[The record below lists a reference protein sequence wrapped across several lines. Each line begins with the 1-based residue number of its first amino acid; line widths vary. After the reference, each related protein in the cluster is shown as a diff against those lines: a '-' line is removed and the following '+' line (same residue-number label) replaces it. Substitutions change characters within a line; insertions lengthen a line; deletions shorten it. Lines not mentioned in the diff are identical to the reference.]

1 MEIQRVLEN
10 NTNPFTCSKSN
21 GTESIIIPSENLEG
35 QDTVTTCTIFHG
47 EIKHWMRD
55 EKRIELNGKT
65 IMNFT
70 LSNIIGSTV
79 DLRPQDDVLQKNVTV
94 ILHYQEGLELHC
106 VFWDFTAKRS
116 NINGCWSSKGCSVV
130 NRTNTEVTC
139 TCNHLTNFAVLM
151 HLGADKEVP
160 ADHMVAFKVI
170 TYVGCALSLIGEALT
185 AVVYCVLMDLKE
197 DQTQIRFNL
206 VVAIAIA
213 QITFLAGIDAT
224 EVMELCVFVAAVIH
238 YFYLVGF
245 AWMLFEGVYMYL
257 MVVKVFNTV
266 IRWRLFYGVA
276 WGVSLLIVVLSIVI
290 ASTQDGGIESY
301 VQDHFCWVS
310 FKNNL
315 IWTFVAPVLLVCT
328 INSVLLAR
336 VVHEILRMEADKT
349 SHLERVRQGV
359 KACVVLFPLLG
370 LTWVFGVL
378 IVTDGRLVFQY
389 IFTIFNSLQGLFFF
403 ILHVLRNSD
412 VRAAYSR
419 KMQKRNA
426 AKSVKNSQ
434 ENRNTTGLL
443 SRKLTAVPL

>member
-1 MEIQRVLEN
+1 
-10 NTNPFTCSKSN
+10 
-21 GTESIIIPSENLEG
+21 
-35 QDTVTTCTIFHG
+35 
-47 EIKHWMRD
+47 
-55 EKRIELNGKT
+55 
-65 IMNFT
+65 MNFT
-70 LSNIIGSTV
+70 LSNIIGSTL
-79 DLRPQDDVLQKNVTV
+79 DPRPQV
-94 ILHYQEGLELHC
+94 ILQQNLSVILRYDKGLEAHC
-106 VFWDFTAKRS
+106 VFWDFTAKS
-116 NINGCWSSKGCSVV
+116 NVNGYWSSKGCSVV
-130 NRTNTEVTC
+130 NRTKTEITC

-151 HLGADKEVP
+151 HVGVDNEVP
-160 ADHMVAFKVI
+160 ADHKVALKVI
-170 TYVGCALSLIGEALT
+170 TYVGCALSLVGEALT
-185 AVVYCVLMDLKE
+185 AVAFFVLLDLKE
-197 DQTQIRFNL
+197 NQTQIRFNL

-224 EVMELCVFVAAVIH
+224 EVMELCLFVAAMIH

-245 AWMLFEGVYMYL
+245 AWMLFEGVYLYL

-266 IRWRLFYGVA
+266 IRLRLFYGVA

-290 ASTQDGGIESY
+290 ASIQDGGIESY
-301 VQDHFCWVS
+301 VHDHFCWVS

-336 VVHEILRMEADKT
+336 VVHEILRMQADKT
-349 SHLERVRQGV
+349 PHLERVRQGV

-378 IVTDGRLVFQY
+378 SVTDAGLVFQY
-389 IFTIFNSLQGLFFF
+389 IFTIFNSLQGLFIF

-426 AKSVKNSQ
+426 AKSVKNSR
-434 ENRNTTGLL
+434 ENRNTIGLWSSKVTNEPSCTKEPSGASL
-443 SRKLTAVPL
+443 RSSVGVKSKIDNTLHEERTMTPVNT